1 MNFQEHQISDLKNR
15 IKFLEESYTH
25 MSNEIKYNKQILD
38 IHQGTHGFHIDI
50 LKKLVE
56 KMNSLE
62 EAVIR
67 LIENKIG
74 DDL

>member
-38 IHQGTHGFHIDI
+38 IHQGTHEFHVDI